1 MIEPEFVNEDPM
13 PDTTEMQDG
22 LKIGDGA
29 VTRIKALIEN
39 EGNPELKLRI
49 SVTGGGCSGF
59 QYNFS
64 LDDKVGDDDVLFERE
79 GINVVVD
86 ETSVPFVGGAT
97 IDFNTDLMG
106 AYFTM
111 NNPNASSTCGC
122 GTSFSV

>member
-1 MIEPEFVNEDPM
+1 M
-13 PDTTEMQDG
+13 PDTTEIQDG

-29 VTRIKALIEN
+29 VARIKALIEN

-49 SVTGGGCSGF
+49 GITGGGCSGF

-64 LDDKVGDDDVLFERE
+64 LDEKINDDDVVFERE

-86 ETSVPFVGGAT
+86 ETSIPFVSGAT
-97 IDFNTDLMG
+97 LDFNTDLMG

-111 NNPNASSTCGC
+111 ENPNASSTCGC
-122 GTSFSV
+122 GSSFSV